1 MVSQFH
7 TKEYHNS
14 HFYCVVFKIMDRL
27 GGRRVKRKWQ
37 YFFSITAFIILVG
50 AKIGQSIAVEEVH
63 IVRHI
68 DTKDKVVALTFDD
81 GPNVKTT
88 PKVLE
93 VLKEKNV
100 KATFFILGENA
111 VEHPELVKQ
120 AASEGH
126 EIASHSYTHRH
137 LSKMGPKDCADEL
150 AKAESI
156 ISQCASKPRYFRPPG
171 GLFNDNV
178 LEEAKRH
185 GYTTILWSV
194 DPHDWQSP
202 SVSEMIKRVE
212 DNVKPGGIVLMHDGQ
227 PNLPTPKALGTIIDD
242 LRAQGYSFVT
252 IDELLRHEEV
262 KTTGFFN
269 G

>member
-1 MVSQFH
+1 
-7 TKEYHNS
+7 
-14 HFYCVVFKIMDRL
+14 MDRL

-68 DTKDKVVALTFDD
+68 DTKDKVIALTFDD
-81 GPNVKTT
+81 GPNVKT
-88 PKVLE
+88 
-93 VLKEKNV
+93 
-100 KATFFILGENA
+100 TFFILGENA

-120 AASEGH
+120 AASDGH

-227 PNLPTPKALGTIIDD
+227 PNLPTPKALGTIIED